1 MVIFINFP
9 CYIHLIINLLEQY
22 LSSTSQI
29 NFWNNQY
36 CSFGIIFEGQHYP
49 LRIKRERN
57 TMCVNNTTLKVC
69 LYMYLYAGFYIHFC
83 KKFPISLVLLLV
95 YLPLT
100 LSVIQGLPAL
110 YFECES
116 SLLFILSLPLAQSRT
131 RRWPGDTRSAHWPAG
146 QSSPSG
152 TQTPSS
158 GRSTG
163 RSGSQPVAGPP
174 PTNTQTAWSAF
185 LKTHKNLI
193 LLSINKQTVWSSSL

>member
-1 MVIFINFP
+1 MATVHNGWLRTNSLEKNFCKQMVIFINFP

-116 SLLFILSLPLAQSRT
+116 SLLFILSLPLTLWEWLALYFEFTFNSVR
-131 RRWPGDTRSAHWPAG
+131 
-146 QSSPSG
+146 
-152 TQTPSS
+152 
-158 GRSTG
+158 
-163 RSGSQPVAGPP
+163 VAC
-174 PTNTQTAWSAF
+174 S
-185 LKTHKNLI
+185 
-193 LLSINKQTVWSSSL
+193 LSWVYL